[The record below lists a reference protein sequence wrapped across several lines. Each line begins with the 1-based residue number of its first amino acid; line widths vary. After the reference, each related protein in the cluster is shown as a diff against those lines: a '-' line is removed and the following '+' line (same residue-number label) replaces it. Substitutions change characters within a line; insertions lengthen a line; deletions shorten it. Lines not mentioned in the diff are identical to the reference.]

1 MCGGRLIYSPIIA
14 SIMNYGQYDVGY
26 AYAPPRRRL
35 SFSPQEIRDLAIAVG
50 GLTLAFAI
58 VYSRVMYNHSIPI
71 FLYSLLVSF
80 LAVFSGFV
88 FHEMG
93 HKLVAQKYGC
103 WAEFRAFPRGILMAL
118 LFSLMGFV
126 FAAPGAVM
134 ISGRINQEQNAK
146 ISMAGPVVNLAI
158 GFSLVPVIML
168 VNYTPILKAAYSVA
182 SINFLLAGF
191 NLLPIPPLDGSKIW
205 RWNIPVYILLI
216 ATSVAMFFA
225 LPHLF

>member
-1 MCGGRLIYSPIIA
+1 
-14 SIMNYGQYDVGY
+14 MNYGPYEVVY
-26 AYAPPRRRL
+26 AYAPPRKRF
-35 SFSPQEIRDLAIAVG
+35 SFSRQEIQDLGIAVG

-58 VYSRVMYNHSIPI
+58 AYSKVMYNHNIPL

-93 HKLVAQKYGC
+93 HKFVAQRYGC

-134 ISGRINQEQNAK
+134 ISGRITEEQNAK
-146 ISMAGPVVNLAI
+146 ISMAGPIVNLSI
-158 GFSLVPVIML
+158 GFLLLPLIL
-168 VNYTPILKAAYSVA
+168 TVNYTPVLLAAYTVA
-182 SINFLLAGF
+182 SINFLLAAF

-205 RWNIPVYILLI
+205 RWNLPLYIVLM
-216 ATSVAMFFA
+216 AAAVAMYFVLRHPF
-225 LPHLF
+225 

>member
-1 MCGGRLIYSPIIA
+1 MD
-14 SIMNYGQYDVGY
+14 YGPYDVTY
-26 AYAPPRRRL
+26 AYLSPRRTG
-35 SFSPQEIRDLAIAVG
+35 SFSQQEIRDLAIAVG

-58 VYSRVMYNHSIPI
+58 VYSRVMYNHSLPA

-93 HKLVAQKYGC
+93 HKFVAQRYGC
-103 WAEFRAFPRGILMAL
+103 WAEFRAFPRGIIMAL
-118 LFSLMGFV
+118 FFSIIGFV

-134 ISGRINQEQNAK
+134 ISGRINREQNAK
-146 ISMAGPVVNLAI
+146 ISMAGPIVNLSI
-158 GFSLVPVIML
+158 GFALVPVIIL
-168 VNYTPILKAAYSVA
+168 VTYTPVLFAAYTVA

-205 RWNIPVYILLI
+205 RWNIPVYILLL
-216 ATSVAMFFA
+216 ATSVAMYFA
-225 LPHLF
+225 LPNLL

>member
-1 MCGGRLIYSPIIA
+1 
-14 SIMNYGQYDVGY
+14 MNYGPYEVV
-26 AYAPPRRRL
+26 YAPPRRRPSF
-35 SFSPQEIRDLAIAVG
+35 SFSPQEIHDLAIAVS

-58 VYSRVMYNHSIPI
+58 VYSRVMYNHSIPF

-93 HKLVAQKYGC
+93 HKFVAQKYGC

-118 LFSLMGFV
+118 LFSLLGFV

-146 ISMAGPVVNLAI
+146 ISMAGPVVNLGI
-158 GFSLVPVIML
+158 GFSLIPVIML
-168 VNYTPILKAAYSVA
+168 VTYAPVPIAAYSVA
-182 SINFLLAGF
+182 SINFLLAAF

-205 RWNIPVYILLI
+205 KWNIPLYIILL
-216 ATSVAMFFA
+216 ATSVAMYFA
-225 LPHLF
+225 LPYLS

>member
-1 MCGGRLIYSPIIA
+1 
-14 SIMNYGQYDVGY
+14 MNYGPYEVV
-26 AYAPPRRRL
+26 YAPPRRRPSF
-35 SFSPQEIRDLAIAVG
+35 SFSPQEIHDLAIAVG

-58 VYSRVMYNHSIPI
+58 VYSRIMYNHSIPF

-93 HKLVAQKYGC
+93 HKFVAQKYGC

-118 LFSLMGFV
+118 LFSLLGFV

-146 ISMAGPVVNLAI
+146 ISMAGPVVNLGI
-158 GFSLVPVIML
+158 GFSLIPVIML
-168 VNYTPILKAAYSVA
+168 VTYAPVLIAAYSVA
-182 SINFLLAGF
+182 SINFLLAAF

-205 RWNIPVYILLI
+205 KWNIPLYIILL
-216 ATSVAMFFA
+216 ATSVAMF
-225 LPHLF
+225 LYLNPRII

>member
-1 MCGGRLIYSPIIA
+1 
-14 SIMNYGQYDVGY
+14 MNYGPYDVSY
-26 AYAPPRRRL
+26 TYAPPKRRTF
-35 SFSPQEIRDLAIAVG
+35 SFSRQEIHDLAIAVG

-58 VYSRVMYNHSIPI
+58 VYSGIMYNQSIPR

-93 HKLVAQKYGC
+93 HKFVAQKYGC

-118 LFSLMGFV
+118 LFSFLGFV

-134 ISGRINQEQNAK
+134 ISGRINREQNAK
-146 ISMAGPVVNLAI
+146 ISIAGPAVNLAI
-158 GFSLVPVIML
+158 GFLLIPVLLFVTYPLI
-168 VNYTPILKAAYSVA
+168 TIAAFSVA

-205 RWNIPVYILLI
+205 RWNLPVYIALL
-216 ATSVAMFFA
+216 ATAAAMYLG
-225 LPHLF
+225 LPYISGL

>member
-1 MCGGRLIYSPIIA
+1 MS
-14 SIMNYGQYDVGY
+14 YGQYDVV
-26 AYAPPRRRL
+26 YAPPRRRS
-35 SFSPQEIRDLAIAVG
+35 SFSFSSQEIRDLGIAVG

-58 VYSRVMYNHSIPI
+58 AYSRVMYNHDIPF
-71 FLYSLLVSF
+71 FLYSLMVSF

-93 HKLVAQKYGC
+93 HKFVAQRYGC
-103 WAEFRAFPRGILMAL
+103 WAEFRAFPRGILIAL

-146 ISMAGPVVNLAI
+146 ISMAGPIVNLGI
-158 GFSLVPVIML
+158 GFSLIPVIML
-168 VNYTPILKAAYSVA
+168 VTYTPVLLAAYSVA
-182 SINFLLAGF
+182 SINFLLAAF

-205 RWNIPVYILLI
+205 KWNIPVYILLL

>member
-1 MCGGRLIYSPIIA
+1 
-14 SIMNYGQYDVGY
+14 MNYGPYEVVY
-26 AYAPPRRRL
+26 AYAPPRKRF
-35 SFSPQEIRDLAIAVG
+35 SFSRQEIQDLGIAVG

-58 VYSRVMYNHSIPI
+58 AYSKVMYNHNIPL

-93 HKLVAQKYGC
+93 HKFVAQRYGC

-134 ISGRINQEQNAK
+134 ISGRITEEQNAK
-146 ISMAGPVVNLAI
+146 ISMAGPIVNLSI
-158 GFSLVPVIML
+158 GFLLLPLIL
-168 VNYTPILKAAYSVA
+168 TVNYTPVLLAAYTVA
-182 SINFLLAGF
+182 SINFLLAAF

-205 RWNIPVYILLI
+205 RWNLPLYIVLM
-216 ATSVAMFFA
+216 AAAVAMYLVLRHPF
-225 LPHLF
+225 